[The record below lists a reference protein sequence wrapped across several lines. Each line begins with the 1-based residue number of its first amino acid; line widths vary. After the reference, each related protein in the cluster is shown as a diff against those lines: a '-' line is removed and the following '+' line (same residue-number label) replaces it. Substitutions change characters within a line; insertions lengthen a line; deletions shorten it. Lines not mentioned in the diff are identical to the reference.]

1 MKIKDLEDSL
11 IKGESFI
18 VDFYTNKFSFK
29 WEIFEYITYVGLNLI
44 LTHNIINSF
53 ERIESISDDEFF
65 NLLTNIIK
73 EHYIVY
79 SKQYKYLKD
88 LRLYRI
94 NNYYSTKE
102 ILKIYNSQIKLP

>member
-1 MKIKDLEDSL
+1 MAFKREVFED
-11 IKGESFI
+11 
-18 VDFYTNKFSFK
+18 
-29 WEIFEYITYVGLNLI
+29 ITYVGLNLI
-44 LTHNIINSF
+44 LAHNILNSF
-53 ERIESISDDEFF
+53 ERIESISEDEFF

-79 SKQYKYLKD
+79 SKEFKFLKD

-102 ILKIYNSQIKLP
+102 ILGIYNDQVKFP

>member
-1 MKIKDLEDSL
+1 MAFKREVFED
-11 IKGESFI
+11 
-18 VDFYTNKFSFK
+18 
-29 WEIFEYITYVGLNLI
+29 ITYVGLNLI
-44 LTHNIINSF
+44 LAHNILNFF
-53 ERIESISDDEFF
+53 ERIESISEDEFF

-79 SKQYKYLKD
+79 SKEFKFLKD

-102 ILKIYNSQIKLP
+102 ILGIYNDQVKFP

>member
-1 MKIKDLEDSL
+1 M
-11 IKGESFI
+11 
-18 VDFYTNKFSFK
+18 DFYTNKLAFK
-29 WEIFEYITYVGLNLI
+29 REVFEDITYVGLNLI
-44 LTHNIINSF
+44 LAHNILNSF
-53 ERIESISDDEFF
+53 ERIESISEDEFF

-79 SKQYKYLKD
+79 SKEFKFLKD

-102 ILKIYNSQIKLP
+102 ILGIYNDQVKFP